1 MFIMNLNLSVVIFII
16 ELHLKTFEVM
26 FVRMLYIVIDF
37 IFIRKLYLL

>member
-16 ELHLKTFEVM
+16 ELYLKTFEVM